1 MPNAKYLATRSVCLK
16 VDQTIDIKNIEL
28 QAKIIRKEIQT
39 LD

>member
-28 QAKIIRKEIQT
+28 LPKIIRKEIQT